1 MRINMPYKYIIIQP
15 DGTLSCETH
24 KKAPDWK
31 EIQKYVGGTFQ
42 LVPYFSSMEYD
53 GTKYNRGT
61 AYCNENG
68 YTEGLLPNLL
78 ASACWL
84 KACPKGDPN
93 RMHVVGPLLFVAKE
107 KVHVEAS

>member
-1 MRINMPYKYIIIQP
+1 MPYKYIVIEP
-15 DGTLSCETH
+15 DGKLSCETH
-24 KKAPDWK
+24 KKLPDWK
-31 EIQKYVGGTFQ
+31 EIQKYVGGSFQ
-42 LVPYFSSMEYD
+42 LVPYFSSLQYD

-68 YTEGLLPNLL
+68 YVENLPLNPI

-93 RMHVVGPLLFVAKE
+93 RMLILGNLLFVVKE
-107 KVHVEAS
+107 KVNVEAG